1 LYSRPN
7 RFARGLIAACLL
19 ATASA
24 AFADILVVRSIG
36 PSSASYPP
44 GKRLPDNA
52 RLTLKASDQLMLL
65 DGRGTRMLRGPGIF
79 AAGSAPQQVAS
90 AQPVLQRRA
99 RIGAV
104 RGVEA
109 GTLRPPS
116 LWHAD
121 IAQDET
127 FCLADPPALTLWRRD
142 TAAALPITV
151 TRVSDGATSRILFE
165 AGASTAAW
173 PADLPLADGAHYR
186 LTRPDVA
193 QPTLIAL
200 RGLGRTPAALQDLA
214 SSLIAAGCNAQL
226 DLLVETVRTPDR
238 APRG

>member
-1 LYSRPN
+1 MSLRPN
-7 RFARGLIAACLL
+7 SFTRALVAASLL
-19 ATASA
+19 AAASA
-24 AFADILVVRSIG
+24 AAADILVVRSIG

-52 RLTLKASDQLMLL
+52 RLTLQAADQLMLL
-65 DGRGTRMLRGPGIF
+65 DGRGTRMVRGPGTF
-79 AAGSAPQQVAS
+79 TAGAAPQRVAS

-104 RGVEA
+104 RGVEG

-121 IAQDET
+121 IARDET
-127 FCLADPPALTLWRRD
+127 FCLADPLALTLWRRD
-142 TAAALPITV
+142 STAALPLTV
-151 TRVSDGATSRILFE
+151 TRVSDGAARRVVFE

-173 PADLPLADGAHYR
+173 PADLPPADGARFR
-186 LTRPDVA
+186 LSRPGVA
-193 QPTLIAL
+193 QPAQIAF
-200 RGLGRTPAALQDLA
+200 RGLGRTPSGLQDMA
-214 SSLIAAGCNAQL
+214 SSLIAAGCDAQL

>member
-1 LYSRPN
+1 LRPN
-7 RFARGLIAACLL
+7 SFARGLAAVFMLV
-19 ATASA
+19 AASA
-24 AFADILVVRSIG
+24 AAADILVVRSIG

-52 RLTLKASDQLMLL
+52 RLTLKAADQLMLL
-65 DGRGTRMLRGPGIF
+65 DGRGTRMLHGPGTF
-79 AAGSAPQQVAS
+79 AAGAAPQQVAS
-90 AQPVLQRRA
+90 AQPVAQRRA

-109 GTLRPPS
+109 GPLRPPS

-121 IAQDET
+121 IGQDET
-127 FCLADPPALTLWRRD
+127 FCLADPPAITLWRRD
-142 TAAALPITV
+142 TAAALPLTV
-151 TRVSDGATSRILFE
+151 TRLSDGAARKIVFE

-173 PADLPLADGAHYR
+173 PADLPPGDGARFR
-186 LTRPDVA
+186 LSRPDAA
-193 QPTLIAL
+193 QPTQIAF
-200 RGLGRTPAALQDLA
+200 RALGGTPSALQDLA
-214 SSLIAAGCNAQL
+214 SGLIAAGCKAQL